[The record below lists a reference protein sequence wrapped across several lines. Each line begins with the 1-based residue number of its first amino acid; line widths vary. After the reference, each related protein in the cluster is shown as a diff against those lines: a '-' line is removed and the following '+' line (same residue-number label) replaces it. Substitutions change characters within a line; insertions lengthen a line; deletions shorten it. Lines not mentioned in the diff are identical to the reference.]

1 VNRAYEKYKEALEEL
16 PKIEKQIEQ
25 IMKLKRRI
33 SIEKVSGL
41 QLLLK
46 ANAEEKPKVYNDEE
60 KEIYSGLSM
69 FSPLSF
75 SPFGRSRE
83 EVLMFTETEIK
94 LPKPIYLEVI
104 QDNSPRMRVGTKA
117 KIDRIA
123 SKVNC
128 GSGIMMRVINI
139 YKKPTWFDS
148 GWFKC

>member
-33 SIEKVSGL
+33 SIKKVSGL

-46 ANAEEKPKVYNDEE
+46 ANAEEKPKAYNDEE
-60 KEIYSGLSM
+60 KEIYRGLSM

-83 EVLMFTETEIK
+83 DVPNTEDTGGVEIPDKIAVGVCDMMLQILTEK
-94 LPKPIYLEVI
+94 RNLFL
-104 QDNSPRMRVGTKA
+104 SRLKA
-117 KIDRIA
+117 I
-123 SKVNC
+123 SSSV
-128 GSGIMMRVINI
+128 
-139 YKKPTWFDS
+139 
-148 GWFKC
+148 